1 MRRLGFATLEFIIFS
16 LMFFGLCLNYSQAA
30 EFNVYQVYRPIDLG
44 ETNIAPPKDIYISMG
59 SEQGLKKGSTL
70 DVYRRISSFDNMSQR
85 HMGDHMIPVGKIRV
99 IHVDDKTAI
108 ARSDR
113 FVSIEQEPALLPQ
126 AIMIGDVVR
135 IAE

>member
-1 MRRLGFATLEFIIFS
+1 MRKSGFAITKIMLYLAAVFGIFCNRS
-16 LMFFGLCLNYSQAA
+16 WAS

-44 ETNIAPPKDIYISMG
+44 ETGQAPPKDIFVSMG
-59 SEQGLKKGSTL
+59 ADQGLKKGTLL
-70 DVYRRISSFDNMSQR
+70 DVYRRVSSFDNMSQK

-113 FVSIEQEPALLPQ
+113 FVSLEQEPALLPQ

-135 IAE
+135 VSE

>member
-1 MRRLGFATLEFIIFS
+1 MRKLGFATLEFILFS
-16 LMFFGLCLNYSQAA
+16 LVFFGFFYNYTHAA

-44 ETNIAPPKDIYISMG
+44 ETNQAPPKDIYISMG
-59 SEQGLKKGSTL
+59 SDQGLKKGSML
-70 DVYRRISSFDNMSQR
+70 DVYRRVSSFDNMSQK
-85 HMGDHMIPVGKIRV
+85 HMGDSMIPVGRIRV

-135 IAE
+135 PTE